1 LNSIGPTTD
10 LETFTFF
17 DGGIESV
24 QLFAAKLDRLLTW
37 SVTPLQFG
45 DHRPYVASTI
55 LRRARAQWGARAARR
70 NSAAPDGKLQ
80 DLLFEWLDRDG
91 SNNDVSSVAL
101 LFGELVRGE
110 LFSYVSYVQ
119 RLIARCEPGLLCSEV
134 SLACDQLGPVID
146 RSLKESGSQHRDF
159 LRWIPLHNSTPA
171 IVNQRRVTLYGVR
184 ARNTPEENN
193 EREMRREMRL
203 VFPEIF
209 NPGMLPI
216 TSALS
221 FLFC

>member
-1 LNSIGPTTD
+1 MFVQKLNSIGPTTD
-10 LETFTFF
+10 LDNFNFF

-45 DHRPYVASTI
+45 DLRPFVAATI

-91 SNNDVSSVAL
+91 TSSEVAAMAL
-101 LFGELVRGE
+101 LFGELVKNE
-110 LFSYVSYVQ
+110 LFSYASYIQ

-134 SLACDQLGPVID
+134 SIGM
-146 RSLKESGSQHRDF
+146 R
-159 LRWIPLHNSTPA
+159 LRWAS
-171 IVNQRRVTLYGVR
+171 Y
-184 ARNTPEENN
+184 
-193 EREMRREMRL
+193 
-203 VFPEIF
+203 
-209 NPGMLPI
+209 
-216 TSALS
+216 
-221 FLFC
+221 